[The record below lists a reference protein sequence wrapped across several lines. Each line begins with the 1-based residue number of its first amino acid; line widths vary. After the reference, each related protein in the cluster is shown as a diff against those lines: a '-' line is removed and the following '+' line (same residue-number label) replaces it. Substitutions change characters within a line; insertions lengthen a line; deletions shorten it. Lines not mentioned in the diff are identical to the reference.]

1 MRKGYTPS
9 VGSVFAVQIGMSISQ
24 PRLPSASDLR
34 AAFLACL
41 RAHEACEAAV
51 THVLRGDDGTVNER
65 VGALLD
71 CADVCRATARHIRHG
86 SPLLRGTAGVA
97 AELCERAAE
106 ACAALAS
113 VPVMLGYAEACRRS
127 AACCRRVADVPLERA
142 A

>member
-1 MRKGYTPS
+1 
-9 VGSVFAVQIGMSISQ
+9 MS
-24 PRLPSASDLR
+24 LPSPSDLR

-51 THVLRGDDGTVNER
+51 AHVLRRHDGAVDER
-65 VGALLD
+65 VGTLLD
-71 CADVCRATARHIRHG
+71 CADVCRTTARQIRHG

-106 ACAALAS
+106 ACAALAG
-113 VPVMLGYAEACRRS
+113 VPVMSTYADACRRT
-127 AACCRRVADVPLERA
+127 AACCRRVAEVPLGRA

>member
-1 MRKGYTPS
+1 MHEPRKP
-9 VGSVFAVQIGMSISQ
+9 A
-24 PRLPSASDLR
+24 ANDLR

-51 THVLRGDDGTVNER
+51 AHALRADGGERVNDR

-71 CADVCRATARHIRHG
+71 CADVCRTTARYIRYG

-97 AELCERAAE
+97 AERCARAAE
-106 ACAALAS
+106 ACAASAH
-113 VPVMLGYAEACRRS
+113 AEAIRR
-127 AACCRRVADVPLERA
+127 AGACCRQVSEVPLERA

>member
-1 MRKGYTPS
+1 
-9 VGSVFAVQIGMSISQ
+9 MSEAH
-24 PRLPSASDLR
+24 LPSATDLR

-51 THVLRGDDGTVNER
+51 AQALRAQEGEALNEC

-71 CADVCRATARHIRHG
+71 CADVCRTTARHIRHG

-106 ACAALAS
+106 ACLALPSGPA
-113 VPVMLGYAEACRRS
+113 GQTWAEACRR
-127 AACCRRVADVPLERA
+127 AAAGCRRLADISLERA

>member
-1 MRKGYTPS
+1 MSETRVPS
-9 VGSVFAVQIGMSISQ
+9 
-24 PRLPSASDLR
+24 PTDLR

-51 THVLRGDDGTVNER
+51 GQVLRTDDGAVDER

-71 CADVCRATARHIRHG
+71 CADVCRTTARQIRHG

-106 ACAALAS
+106 ACAALAR
-113 VPVMLGYAEACRRS
+113 VPAMQGYAEACRRS
-127 AACCRRVADVPLERA
+127 AACCRRLADLALDRA

>member
-1 MRKGYTPS
+1 
-9 VGSVFAVQIGMSISQ
+9 MSPQMSA
-24 PRLPSASDLR
+24 PRMPSATDLR

-41 RAHEACEAAV
+41 RAHQACEEAV
-51 THVLRGDDGTVNER
+51 AQALRTDESGGVDER

-71 CADVCRATARHIRHG
+71 CADVCRTTARYIRYG

-97 AELCERAAE
+97 AELCTRAAE
-106 ACAALAS
+106 ACAAAAA
-113 VPVMLGYAEACRRS
+113 VPAMAAYAEACRRA

>member
-1 MRKGYTPS
+1 M
-9 VGSVFAVQIGMSISQ
+9 FAAANGVMTE

-51 THVLRGDDGTVNER
+51 AHALRTDDTTVNER
-65 VGALLD
+65 VGTLLD
-71 CADVCRATARHIRHG
+71 CADVCRATARSIRHG
-86 SPLLRGTAGVA
+86 SATLRGTAGVA

-106 ACAALAS
+106 ACAALAT
-113 VPVMLGYAEACRRS
+113 VPAMATYAEACRRS

>member
-1 MRKGYTPS
+1 
-9 VGSVFAVQIGMSISQ
+9 VFAAANGMSES
-24 PRLPSASDLR
+24 RVPSASDLR

-51 THVLRGDDGTVNER
+51 AHALRAQEGEAVDER

-71 CADVCRATARHIRHG
+71 CADVCRTTARHIRYG

-106 ACAALAS
+106 ACLALAHT
-113 VPVMLGYAEACRRS
+113 PALPTWAEACRRS
-127 AACCRRVADVPLERA
+127 AACCRRLADIPLERA

>member
-1 MRKGYTPS
+1 MTETRVPS
-9 VGSVFAVQIGMSISQ
+9 TT
-24 PRLPSASDLR
+24 DLR

-51 THVLRGDDGTVNER
+51 GQVLRSDDGAVDER
-65 VGALLD
+65 IGALLD
-71 CADVCRATARHIRHG
+71 CADVCRTTARQIRHG

-106 ACAALAS
+106 ACAALAGK
-113 VPVMLGYAEACRRS
+113 PAMQGYAEVCRRG
-127 AACCRRVADVPLERA
+127 AACCRRLADLALDRA

>member
-1 MRKGYTPS
+1 
-9 VGSVFAVQIGMSISQ
+9 MSTE
-24 PRLPSASDLR
+24 PRVPSASDLR

-51 THVLRGDDGTVNER
+51 TQVLRGEDGAVDER
-65 VGALLD
+65 VGTLLD
-71 CADVCRATARHIRHG
+71 CADVCRTTARHIRHA

-113 VPVMLGYAEACRRS
+113 APAMLTYAEACRRS

>member
-1 MRKGYTPS
+1 MTE
-9 VGSVFAVQIGMSISQ
+9 

-51 THVLRGDDGTVNER
+51 AHALRANEAGVDER
-65 VGALLD
+65 VGTLLD
-71 CADVCRATARHIRHG
+71 CADVCRTTARHIRHG
-86 SPLLRGTAGVA
+86 SALLRGTAGVA

-106 ACAALAS
+106 ACAALGAA
-113 VPVMLGYAEACRRS
+113 PAMATHAETCRRS